1 MKKEIM
7 IMKSHFRLLALLLAL
22 IMVLSACTTADPKE
36 TTNSTTEQTTEVTTV
51 ADTEATESET
61 KEKSTTVEE
70 TTVDASEATETETQ
84 KSSETQKDPETTV
97 AVTETSET
105 ESTETTVEETTSVTE
120 DSSTVIENTDETT
133 GVMGTEPP
141 VEKKYDSSMSMSIDE
156 LRDMLT
162 LSTGDFDEAHAKLEE
177 FESAALEV
185 TTAEAEEDE
194 TETGFSAEY
203 EYVNAIYLE
212 FEDMYFAIDTQLSIA
227 TLIYYYDMSDDEASA
242 LYLDAYS
249 RFGDLYNAYVEVC
262 KNVYENSQISAELF
276 YDWTEEDIEE
286 LFGYDPETQKLREA
300 NEALQV
306 ELNDLPQDA
315 DYNNRSAEIYAQ
327 LVTNNNKLARLCGYE
342 NYYEYASVE
351 VYGRDYGTEQLD
363 LFSGYVSTYFKSNL
377 DEMLKAFQDAYYDNI
392 TALGKTVFTSYID
405 KPFDKLSVNY
415 LDLYIKSYAGTS
427 TGEGFAHLFEN
438 KNVIF
443 SSQENSHPS
452 AFQTYVRGEGWDK
465 PVCFFGV
472 NGQDTSTIVH
482 EMGHYY
488 AALYNENVNS
498 FDLAETQSQA
508 NEMLLLAFM
517 KENMKGDGYE
527 ALKPYTMYNF
537 MAQAVIC
544 VIIDDFERA
553 VYSLDSVEGFSSK
566 EFDDVMRSVCEKY
579 GGADHINSEIT
590 DVFYYWRQVAT
601 NNPVYYISY
610 AVSMVEAMN
619 VFAIADEDPAAAREV
634 YRKLVEESTE
644 NDTLLTAA
652 ERAGLSSPF
661 DEETFKA
668 IIAAI
673 LGEEN

>member
-1 MKKEIM
+1 
-7 IMKSHFRLLALLLAL
+7 MKSHFRLLALLLAL

>member
-1 MKKEIM
+1 MKKQL
-7 IMKSHFRLLALLLAL
+7 RLLALLLAL
-22 IMVLSACTTADPKE
+22 VMVLSACTSAPAE
-36 TTNSTTEQTTEVTTV
+36 TTGTPETTAAETTAATTG
-51 ADTEATESET
+51 TEEKPQETDEKTTPSAEESED
-61 KEKSTTVEE
+61 ETVEE
-70 TTVDASEATETETQ
+70 TTAATETVETTETA
-84 KSSETQKDPETTV
+84 SETTAQET
-97 AVTETSET
+97 TSET
-105 ESTETTVEETTSVTE
+105 EESTSVTE
-120 DSSTVIENTDETT
+120 ESSEETETD
-133 GVMGTEPP
+133 PP

-185 TTAEAEEDE
+185 TTAEAEGEE

-276 YDWTEEDIEE
+276 YDWSEEDIEE

-306 ELNDLPQDA
+306 ELNDLPEDA
-315 DYNNRSAEIYAQ
+315 DWRDKSAEIYAQ
-327 LVTNNNKLARLCGYE
+327 LVTNNNKLAKLYGYD

-351 VYGRDYGTEQLD
+351 IYGRDYGTEELD

-377 DEMLKAFQDAYYDNI
+377 DEMLKEFQDAFYDNM

-405 KPFDKLSVNY
+405 KPFDKLSANY

-517 KENMKGDGYE
+517 KENMKGDGYK

-537 MAQAVIC
+537 MAQAVVC

-553 VYSLDSVEGFSSK
+553 VYSLESVEGYSSA
-566 EFDDVMRSVCEKY
+566 EFDGIMKDVCEKY
-579 GGADHINSEIT
+579 GGVDNINADIT
-590 DVFYYWRQVAT
+590 DVYYYWRQGAT

-619 VFAIADEDPAAAREV
+619 IFAIADEDPAAAREI
-634 YRKLVEESTE
+634 YRVLVEESVE
-644 NDTLLTAA
+644 DDTLLTAA

-673 LGEEN
+673 LGE